1 MAVQKRRVALVG
13 LGMVVGAH
21 VRSLNDLADRVE
33 IAYAYSPT
41 AARREAFAAQFLVPT
56 CDRLETILDDPS
68 IDAVIVLTPPN
79 THLDI
84 VGRCAAAGKHVLL
97 EKPLEITTERA
108 TQMVAACEAAG
119 VTLGIVLQHRFR
131 PAAEALARMLAAGD
145 LGEIA
150 GCSTI
155 IRLWRPQ
162 AYYDEP
168 GRGSLAL
175 STRRPPPIRAF
186 PSASNSSAATGP
198 RSSPGPASTSRSTTA
213 APSGSHRWRPPAA
226 PGPIRW
232 ISRMTGTA
240 APSPISSMRWTES
253 ARRVSRAARR

>member
-168 GRGSLAL
+168 GRGSLARCPRHHRRDDRRL
-175 STRRPPPIRAF
+175 SGLSRAHRVHLPQRDRGPRRDRPRRHVPRRPHRAGRTAGDRRRHRGQSDGF
-186 PSASNSSAATGP
+186 PA
-198 RSSPGPASTSRSTTA
+198 
-213 APSGSHRWRPPAA
+213 
-226 PGPIRW
+226 
-232 ISRMTGTA
+232 
-240 APSPISSMRWTES
+240 
-253 ARRVSRAARR
+253 